1 MPIGNPISNN
11 TIIHNQ
17 VNGPFK
23 PSAELLSLCFSFHSP
38 SRWVPTFPIILRW
51 GWRKFNYSQFPVP
64 SKLTTLFWTN
74 NLGSLFIRLRITAK
88 PPPVPIAKETWLC
101 WIQSQQSS
109 AAELFYSA
117 ISTSSSGSWTING
130 RDSGH
135 GQHHDRLLVVVFFL
149 QKSTIYIVVVGLF
162 SPLLGPCR
170 TTFIIFFEIQVLYTY
185 YSLPWHIEFW
195 MSRSIPTL
203 LESSNQAIYDA
214 SQPPALNLMQR
225 HDYRVANSHP

>member
-1 MPIGNPISNN
+1 M
-11 TIIHNQ
+11 
-17 VNGPFK
+17 NGPFK

-38 SRWVPTFPIILRW
+38 SRWVPTIPIILRW
-51 GWRKFNYSQFPVP
+51 GWRKLNYSQFPVP

-117 ISTSSSGSWTING
+117 NSTSSSGSWTING

-135 GQHHDRLLVVVFFL
+135 GQHHDRLEVFF
-149 QKSTIYIVVVGLF
+149 
-162 SPLLGPCR
+162 
-170 TTFIIFFEIQVLYTY
+170 FFKKAL
-185 YSLPWHIEFW
+185 S
-195 MSRSIPTL
+195 TL
-203 LESSNQAIYDA
+203 LLLAYFPLSLDHVELLSSFSLKYKYCILTIPYRDI
-214 SQPPALNLMQR
+214 LNFEWAEVYQ
-225 HDYRVANSHP
+225 HS